1 MCVAAVG
8 VGVGVAFA
16 AGELAEVVVVSPEV
30 GSSTG
35 EVSSLP
41 DLQAWWRGVGD

>member
-1 MCVAAVG
+1 
-8 VGVGVAFA
+8 VGVAFA

-35 EVSSLP
+35 EVSIF
-41 DLQAWWRGVGD
+41 A